1 MFLFFK
7 KVVVAMSF
15 FSHVIKTYLIN
26 NEPLMKII
34 LCKKYDF
41 REVLSFSNKIISEE
55 NSQNSQENT
64 CARVSFLIKFQ
75 QPKACN
81 FFKKEALAQ
90 VFSFEFCKIS
100 KNNFSTEHLQ
110 MKRLE
115 QLRNKRV

>member
-15 FSHVIKTYLIN
+15 FSHVIKTYRIN

-55 NSQNSQENT
+55 NSQNSQ
-64 CARVSFLIKFQ
+64 
-75 QPKACN
+75 
-81 FFKKEALAQ
+81 